1 MNSIEVSGVF
11 KTYGTVSVLK
21 DFALTLGQGET
32 LAVTGPSGCGKSTLL
47 HLLGAMDVPDRG
59 TIRINGTEIAGLTE
73 EGRRVFR
80 KNEIGFVFQ
89 HHFLLPHLTVF
100 ENVLVP
106 AWGPRMESGL
116 QDRARDLLRQ
126 LGIDHR
132 ADHLPGQV
140 SGGEC
145 QRAAVA
151 RALLMRPRLI
161 LADEPTGALDPE
173 SAAALKVL
181 FLDVIRQT
189 GASLVTATHDFSFA
203 ESFDHKRSLCPTS
216 SM

>member
-1 MNSIEVSGVF
+1 MNSIEMTGVS
-11 KTYGTVSVLK
+11 KRYGTVSVLRNFFLSLESGK
-21 DFALTLGQGET
+21 T
-32 LAVTGPSGCGKSTLL
+32 LAVIGPSGCGKSTLL
-47 HLLGAMDVPDRG
+47 HLLGAMDVPDDG
-59 TIRINGTEIAGLTE
+59 SIRINGTEIVGLTE
-73 EGRRVFR
+73 EDRRVFR

-89 HHFLLPHLTVF
+89 QHFLLPHLTVL

-106 AWGPRMESGL
+106 AWGCHAEPRL
-116 QDRARDLLRQ
+116 QDRARELLRQ

-132 ADHLPGQV
+132 TDHLPGEI

-151 RALLMRPRLI
+151 RALLTEPRLI

-173 SAAALKVL
+173 SAATLKTL
-181 FLDVIRQT
+181 FLDAVRRT
-189 GASLVTATHDFSFA
+189 GASLVTATHDFHFA
-203 ESFDHKRSLCPTS
+203 ESFDQKRSLCPTS

>member
-1 MNSIEVSGVF
+1 MNSIEMNGVF
-11 KTYGTVSVLK
+11 KSYGPISVLK
-21 DFALTLGQGET
+21 DFCLLLEQGKT

-47 HLLGAMDVPDRG
+47 HLLGAMDVVDRG
-59 TIRINGTEIAGLTE
+59 SIRINGTEIAGLTE
-73 EGRRVFR
+73 DDRRAFR
-80 KNEIGFVFQ
+80 KKQIGFVFQ
-89 HHFLLPHLTVF
+89 QHFLVPHLTVF

-106 AWGPRMESGL
+106 AWDLRAESGL
-116 QDRARDLLRQ
+116 HDRARELLAQ

-132 ADHLPGQV
+132 ADHLPGQI

-151 RALLMRPRLI
+151 RALLMEPSLI

-173 SAAALKVL
+173 SAAALKTL
-181 FLDVIRQT
+181 FLDAVRRT
-189 GASLVTATHDFSFA
+189 GASLVTATHDLHFA
-203 ESFDHKRSLCPTS
+203 EFFDQKRSLCPTS